1 MNNQSP
7 LSSFL
12 HFLVELTLILA
23 VAAAFGLVIFLA
35 GSSRIGVV
43 Q

>member
-1 MNNQSP
+1 MNSKPP

-23 VAAAFGLVIFLA
+23 VAAAFGLVIFHST
-35 GSSRIGVV
+35 SSRIVGIE
-43 Q
+43 